1 MDLKPNTSCGI
12 IGSDEQ
18 AACRLTTMPAAG
30 KDSLSVSKEPVF
42 LSEVVFDGQVEQG
55 VEFDYVLP
63 DYYPDIFKVLK
74 CSLTP
79 CVISYS
85 VSGNQLYCDG
95 VVYIKVL
102 YLSRENNHVNCIEQR
117 YTYSKTID
125 LVKSVD
131 DAIVYISPK
140 TDYCNCRAVSGRR
153 IDVRGAVSCKVKV
166 SCTRESQMITGA
178 SGMGAET
185 RKTALSY
192 CGEKLIAS
200 RQFVTRE
207 DIETG
212 TGSGGIN
219 SIVHHDAS
227 VCVTDYKIVANKVVV
242 KGEAT
247 IKALYLKKANENAFE
262 NAEENAENA
271 ANVSENA
278 EVMEATIPIS
288 QIIDL
293 QGVSENHV
301 CFVNLSVM
309 DCDLEIKSG
318 ETGENRLFSCD
329 LTVNCT
335 VTAHLEKEVMPL
347 IDMYS
352 VDYESSFTKTIIK
365 TETMPQIIERQLSLK
380 GQLECSEGTL
390 EAVYD
395 SRCDIFNIVCRP
407 RSSGDSDTEHP
418 AGELIIT
425 GQAAMQIIGRLDNG
439 SPVFIEKTEPF
450 ELITEFAGLTE
461 EHNVEPNLQVI
472 NTTYSISAENQVE
485 LRIVLKLNG
494 CLYQMR
500 SIEVINEIAVNED
513 APKAKDN
520 EYALKLYYAEEN
532 EEVWN
537 IAKRY
542 NTGAEAIIT
551 ENDMESGKIT
561 TPCMLLIP
569 IV

>member
-1 MDLKPNTSCGI
+1 MKGTREFALIRSTSRMACVMELK
-12 IGSDEQ
+12 
-18 AACRLTTMPAAG
+18 TT
-30 KDSLSVSKEPVF
+30 KEPVF
-42 LSEVVFDGQVEQG
+42 LSEVVYDGQVEQG

-79 CVISYS
+79 CIISYS
-85 VSGNQLYCDG
+85 ISGNQLYCDG

-102 YLSRENNHVNCIEQR
+102 YLSRENNLVNCIEQR
-117 YTYSKTID
+117 YTYSKTIE
-125 LVKSVD
+125 LAKSADNAV
-131 DAIVYISPK
+131 VYISPK

-153 IDVRGAVSCKVKV
+153 IDVRGAVSSKIKVT
-166 SCTRESQMITGA
+166 STRESQMITGA
-178 SGMGAET
+178 CGMGIET
-185 RKTALSY
+185 RKTAFNY

-212 TGSGGIN
+212 VGSGGIS
-219 SIVHHDAS
+219 SIIHHDAS
-227 VCVTDYKIVANKVVV
+227 VSVTDYKIVANKVVI

-247 IKALYLKKANENAFE
+247 IKALYLKKSVVQISSNAS
-262 NAEENAENA
+262 NIAENA
-271 ANVSENA
+271 DENQAGISPAEEA

-293 QGVSENHV
+293 AGVTENHV
-301 CFVNLSVM
+301 CFINLSVM
-309 DCDLEIKSG
+309 DCDLEIKAG
-318 ETGENRLFSCD
+318 EGGENRIFSCD
-329 LTVNCT
+329 LTVNCS

-352 VDYESSFTKTIIK
+352 VNFESSFTKTVIK

-380 GQLECSEGTL
+380 GAVECSEGNL

-395 SRCDIFNIVCRP
+395 ARCDISNIACRA
-407 RSSGDSDTEHP
+407 RDNAENSE
-418 AGELIIT
+418 GEQSMVSELVIT
-425 GQAAMQIIGRLDNG
+425 GQINMQVMGRLDSNI
-439 SPVFIEKTEPF
+439 PVFIEKAEPF
-450 ELITEFAGLTE
+450 ELVTEANGITA
-461 EHNVEPNLQVI
+461 EHNIEPNLQVV
-472 NTTYSISAENQVE
+472 NTSYSITSDNRVE
-485 LRIVLKLNG
+485 LRVVVKFNG

-500 SIEVINEIAVNED
+500 SVEVIKEITINEE
-513 APKAKDN
+513 APKTRDN

-542 NTGAEAIIT
+542 NTGADAIIA
-551 ENDMESGKIT
+551 ENDMESDKVT

>member
-1 MDLKPNTSCGI
+1 MELK
-12 IGSDEQ
+12 
-18 AACRLTTMPAAG
+18 TT
-30 KDSLSVSKEPVF
+30 KEPIF
-42 LSEVVFDGQVEQG
+42 LSEVVYDGQVEQG

-85 VSGNQLYCDG
+85 ISGNQLYCDG

-102 YLSRENNHVNCIEQR
+102 YLSRENNLVNCIEQR

-125 LVKSVD
+125 LAGRTAIAENN
-131 DAIVYISPK
+131 AIVYISPK

-166 SCTRESQMITGA
+166 TSTRESQMITGA
-178 SGMGAET
+178 NGMGAQT
-185 RKTALSY
+185 LKTALNY

-212 TGSGGIN
+212 VGSGGIN
-219 SIVHHDAS
+219 SIIHHDAS
-227 VCVTDYKIVANKVVV
+227 VSVTDFKIIANKVVI
-242 KGEAT
+242 KGEAL
-247 IKALYLKKANENAFE
+247 IKALYLTKSSNSPANISENTENTENALRVT
-262 NAEENAENA
+262 EEAD
-271 ANVSENA
+271 VI
-278 EVMEATIPIS
+278 EAIIPIS

-293 QGVSENHV
+293 TGVGENHV

-309 DCDLEIKSG
+309 DCDLEIKSS
-318 ETGENRLFSCD
+318 ESGENRMLSCD

-352 VDYESSFTKTIIK
+352 VDFESSFTKTIIK

-380 GQLECSEGTL
+380 STVECSEGNL
-390 EAVYD
+390 ESVFD
-395 SRCDIFNIVCRP
+395 SRFDINNVVCRT
-407 RSSGDSDTEHP
+407 R
-418 AGELIIT
+418 GENELVIT
-425 GQAAMQIIGRLDNG
+425 GQSNIQVIGRLDTG
-439 SPVFIEKTEPF
+439 APVFIEKSEPF
-450 ELITEFAGLTE
+450 ELTAEANGLTDQ
-461 EHNVEPNLQVI
+461 HHIEPNLQVV
-472 NTTYSISAENQVE
+472 NTTFSIAADNRVD
-485 LRIVLKLNG
+485 LRVVLKLNG
-494 CLYQMR
+494 CLYQTR
-500 SIEVINEIAVNED
+500 SIEVIKEISINQEV
-513 APKAKDN
+513 PKEKETD
-520 EYALKLYYAEEN
+520 YALKLYYAEEN
-532 EEVWN
+532 EDIWS

-542 NTGAEAIIT
+542 NTGAQAIIT
-551 ENDMESGKIT
+551 ENDMETDQSGSDRIT
-561 TPCMLLIP
+561 SPTMLLIP

>member
-1 MDLKPNTSCGI
+1 MDLK
-12 IGSDEQ
+12 
-18 AACRLTTMPAAG
+18 TT
-30 KDSLSVSKEPVF
+30 KEPVF
-42 LSEVVFDGQVEQG
+42 LSEVVYDGQVEQG

-102 YLSRENNHVNCIEQR
+102 YLSRDNNLVNCIEQR

-125 LVKSVD
+125 LVKSAD
-131 DAIVYISPK
+131 NAIVYLAPK

-178 SGMGAET
+178 SEMGVQT
-185 RKTALSY
+185 RKTSLNY

-212 TGSGGIN
+212 AGAGGIS
-219 SIVHHDAS
+219 SIVHHDAF
-227 VCVTDYKIVANKVVV
+227 VTVTDYKIVANKVVV

-247 IKALYLKKANENAFE
+247 VKALYLTKATENSLD
-262 NAEENAENA
+262 NLEENAENA

-278 EVMEATIPIS
+278 EVMEAVIPIS

-293 QGVSENHV
+293 QGVTENHV
-301 CFVNLSVM
+301 CFVNLNVM
-309 DCDLEIKSG
+309 DCDLEIKPNADSN
-318 ETGENRLFSCD
+318 TSENRMFSCD

-335 VTAHLEKEVMPL
+335 VAAHLEKEVMPI

-352 VDYESSFTKTIIK
+352 VDYESSFTKAVIK

-380 GQLECSEGTL
+380 GQVECNEGTL
-390 EAVYD
+390 ETVHD
-395 SRCDIFNIVCRP
+395 SRCDISNIVCRP
-407 RSSGDSDTEHP
+407 RINT
-418 AGELIIT
+418 GEDESISELVIT
-425 GQAAMQIIGRLDNG
+425 GQANMQIVGRLDTG
-439 SPVFIEKTEPF
+439 APIFIEKTEPF

-461 EHNVEPNLQVI
+461 EHSVEPNLQVI
-472 NTTYSISAENQVE
+472 NTTYSISAENKVE
-485 LRIVLKLNG
+485 LRLVLKMGG

-500 SIEVINEIAVNED
+500 SIEVINEIVINEE
-513 APKAKDN
+513 APKVKDN

-532 EEVWN
+532 EEVWH

-542 NTGAEAIIT
+542 NTDAEAIIA
-551 ENDMESGKIT
+551 ENDMESNQIV

>member
-1 MDLKPNTSCGI
+1 MDLK
-12 IGSDEQ
+12 
-18 AACRLTTMPAAG
+18 TT
-30 KDSLSVSKEPVF
+30 KEPVF
-42 LSEVVFDGQVEQG
+42 LSEVVYDGQVEQG

-74 CSLTP
+74 CALTP

-85 VSGNQLYCDG
+85 ISGNQLYCDG

-102 YLSRENNHVNCIEQR
+102 YLSRESNHVNCIEQR

-125 LVKSVD
+125 LGRAGVCENNAV
-131 DAIVYISPK
+131 VYISPK

-166 SCTRESQMITGA
+166 NCTRESQMITGA
-178 SGMGAET
+178 SGMGIET
-185 RKTALSY
+185 RKTALNY

-212 TGSGGIN
+212 VGSGGIS

-227 VCVTDYKIVANKVVV
+227 VTVTDYKIVANKVVI
-242 KGEAT
+242 KGEAA
-247 IKALYLKKANENAFE
+247 IKALYLAKTEQSEIIDSNIADNLGENSATKGSPAE
-262 NAEENAENA
+262 NAEL
-271 ANVSENA
+271 
-278 EVMEATIPIS
+278 MEATIPIS

-293 QGVSENHV
+293 AGVSENHV

-309 DCDLEIKSG
+309 DCDLEIKPG
-318 ETGENRLFSCD
+318 DIGENRIFSCD

-352 VDYESSFTKTIIK
+352 VDFESSFTKTIIK
-365 TETMPQIIERQLSLK
+365 TETMPQFVERQLSLK
-380 GQLECSEGTL
+380 GTVECSEGNL
-390 EAVYD
+390 ESVFD
-395 SRCDIFNIVCRP
+395 SRCDISNVVCRV
-407 RSSGDSDTEHP
+407 RTDNSNSVENNTE
-418 AGELIIT
+418 GSETVSELVIT
-425 GQAAMQIIGRLDNG
+425 GQANMQVIGKLDDNT
-439 SPVFIEKTEPF
+439 PVFIEKTEPF
-450 ELITEFAGLTE
+450 ELTAEASNLTA
-461 EHNVEPNLQVI
+461 EHSIEPNLQVV
-472 NTTYSISAENQVE
+472 NTTYNITTENRVE
-485 LRIVLKLNG
+485 LRVVLKLNG

-500 SIEVINEIAVNED
+500 SIEVIKEISINEE
-513 APKAKDN
+513 APKTRDS
-520 EYALKLYYAEEN
+520 EYALKLYYAEAN
-532 EEVWN
+532 EDVWN

-551 ENDMESGKIT
+551 ENDMESDRIT
-561 TPCMLLIP
+561 TPTMLLIP